1 MGNGVKVLDQ
11 DGEVIAEFYA
21 IKRKDNRLIID
32 GKALGVMRMD
42 MILTSPELLKGF
54 RVAFSWGVLSYVLLI
69 PYFTLREVFRRCFGG
84 SRKADGEEKA
94 EGQR

>member
-54 RVAFSWGVLSYVLLI
+54 KMALSWGVLSYIMLT
-69 PYFTLREVFRRCFGG
+69 PYFTLRGFFRRCLRGSPKASGEGKVGG
-84 SRKADGEEKA
+84 
-94 EGQR
+94 Q